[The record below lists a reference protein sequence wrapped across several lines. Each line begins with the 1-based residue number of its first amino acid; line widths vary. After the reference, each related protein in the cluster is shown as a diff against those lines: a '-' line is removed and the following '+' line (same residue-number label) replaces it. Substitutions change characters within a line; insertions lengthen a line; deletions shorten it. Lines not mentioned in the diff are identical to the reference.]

1 MSLELLRN
9 RWTYPVLVALLDG
22 PLRASQLLKLI
33 NEGTA
38 RNADLGGSRAL
49 HEKVLL
55 TTLRQ
60 MEEEGLLL
68 CQRVATDPMSGR
80 GPRELTAAGKEL
92 LHSMHRVAA
101 WAAAHRDQLAV
112 ALRNRRGRHQPA
124 AGLAGLPVGVPV
136 LSPEQEHWRGV
147 GMTLAVL
154 RLRWGFA
161 VLCQLSHGPQHPTG
175 VAAAVNAGIARNR
188 DLTGRRSLSEKVL
201 WDTLHRLIDVG
212 LVIHRPRPG
221 QFASTARCTLTPA
234 GHAVLAALVPVGD
247 WAADYERRLLVIV
260 RRRRGLLEG

>member
-9 RWTYPVLVALLDG
+9 RWTYPVLVALLGG
-22 PLRASQLLKLI
+22 PLRTSQLLKLI

-55 TTLRQ
+55 ATLRQ
-60 MEEEGLLL
+60 MEKEGLLL
-68 CQRVATDPMSGR
+68 CQRVATDRVTGY
-80 GPRELTAAGKEL
+80 GPWEMTAAGKEL

-101 WAAAHRDQLAV
+101 WSAAHRDQLAA
-112 ALRNRRGRHQPA
+112 ALRNRRGKPSTSFD
-124 AGLAGLPVGVPV
+124 GLPIGVPA

-147 GMTLAVL
+147 GMALAVL

-161 VLCQLSHGPQHPTG
+161 VLCQLNHGPQHPTG

-221 QFASTARCTLTPA
+221 QFASTARCMLTPA
-234 GHAVLAALVPVGD
+234 GHALLAALVPVGY
-247 WAADYERRLLVIV
+247 WAAGHEERLLVIV